1 MQQTKRPLLV
11 LGLLINTFISVI
23 YIISFLSSTSHE
35 LFSVIVFIFSI
46 IIFIVNV
53 KSFYTVNL
61 NAKEFKK
68 KMYLPWI
75 SFGLSLIYSLFLL
88 IIILTSDDNGYD
100 VYETLLTA
108 MVIVIWLSLLAY
120 IPGILTKIID
130 NKITYD
136 EHINKK

>member
-1 MQQTKRPLLV
+1 
-11 LGLLINTFISVI
+11 
-23 YIISFLSSTSHE
+23 
-35 LFSVIVFIFSI
+35 
-46 IIFIVNV
+46 
-53 KSFYTVNL
+53 
-61 NAKEFKK
+61 
-68 KMYLPWI
+68 MYLPWI

-108 MVIVIWLSLLAY
+108 MVIVIWLSLLTY

-130 NKITYD
+130 DKITYD

>member
-11 LGLLINTFISVI
+11 TGLLINTFICLI
-23 YIISFLSSTSHE
+23 YIISFLSGTSHE
-35 LFSVIVFIFSI
+35 LFSILVFIFSI
-46 IIFIVNV
+46 ILFIINV

-61 NAKEFKK
+61 SAKEFKK

-75 SFGLSLIYSLFLL
+75 SFGLSLIYSIFLL

-120 IPGILTKIID
+120 IPGILTRIID
-130 NKITYD
+130 DKITYD